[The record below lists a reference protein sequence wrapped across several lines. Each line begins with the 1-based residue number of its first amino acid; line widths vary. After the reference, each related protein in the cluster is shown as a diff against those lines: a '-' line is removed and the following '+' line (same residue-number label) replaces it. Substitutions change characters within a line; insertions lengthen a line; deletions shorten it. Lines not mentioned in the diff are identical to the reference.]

1 MVNLRT
7 VESRDCVQTYEQGR
21 GAMEVVQYPGLV
33 AAGQRAVTRTGGREV
48 MWQESEPRAS
58 IS

>member
-1 MVNLRT
+1 MRT
-7 VESRDCVQTYEQGR
+7 VESRDCVQRYEQGR